1 MIDIDKLVVS
11 LLQWPHVHINRDDV
25 LEALKDQDIEYCNGE
40 LLNHSLS
47 NKSLQNTENTKPKF
61 KVGDTIRS
69 KKYGNKY
76 IKTIKEILNDAY
88 LFTDEK
94 VLSFEFE
101 DKWELVEPSI
111 PEIVEEHWDEIVED
125 KSNPNNLHQ
134 YLYGTLTEFE
144 QCLKSGTNIYV
155 EQGRHMEDWDA
166 REDAKELLDIARKK
180 ILAEEIE
187 LAYKTRDEVMYNKGK
202 QDAIKDFYNDFRQ
215 GEKHFAKIIADMLTN
230 GWGLKAIQSK
240 CEETIKGE

>member
-101 DKWELVEPSI
+101 DKWELVQAESTF
-111 PEIVEEHWDEIVED
+111 EKKKQTGD
-125 KSNPNNLHQ
+125 KIIFSDSLECQVNMSQLERIANK
-134 YLYGTLTEFE
+134 GFE
-144 QCLKSGTNIYV
+144 
-155 EQGRHMEDWDA
+155 
-166 REDAKELLDIARKK
+166 KELDACSKRFPEVSFAKMSRIAKRFYDLGRNSVLDKEK
-180 ILAEEIE
+180 E
-187 LAYKTRDEVMYNKGK
+187 LAYKTQDEVQYQSGYRRAIEDSIEFFYK
-202 QDAIKDFYNDFRQ
+202 QLHDGSIECGNIEEFIDNFR
-215 GEKHFAKIIADMLTN
+215 KM
-230 GWGLKAIQSK
+230 
-240 CEETIKGE
+240 KGE